1 MKTVEIAETSTRT
14 TRSQNHGR
22 SNVIKDRMENPNELS
37 EELMKCLIGIFFK
50 LNQAS
55 PGSKGSAIASRHHIS
70 CINSKG
76 FISRTSF
83 NCKAPEF
90 SFDKT
95 SNIDPYGILPDFD
108 GLIRDVGPYK
118 NFFQIKRSSLNI
130 SQVSEC
136 IKAMGRKLRYFQG
149 TPTDLLAIIFCTSF
163 KYKGHTYSFLPGF

>member
-1 MKTVEIAETSTRT
+1 MKTEEIAETSTRT
-14 TRSQNHGR
+14 RRSRNHEC
-22 SNVIKDRMENPNELS
+22 SDVIKNGMEKPNELS

-55 PGSKGSAIASRHHIS
+55 PGSKGSTSASRHHIS

-76 FISRTSF
+76 FMSRTSF

-118 NFFQIKRSSLNI
+118 NFFQITRSSLNI
-130 SQVSEC
+130 SQISEC
-136 IKAMGRKLRYFQG
+136 IKAMGKLRYFHG
-149 TPTDLLAIIFCTSF
+149 TPTDLVAIIFRISL
-163 KYKGHTYSFLPGF
+163 KYKGHPYSFLPGF